1 MENVADIS
9 HLNKIHTSMPFVG
22 RLNSIWDKLT
32 KSLGI
37 FYRGSWTDDPKE
49 PHVAF
54 TQLFVDYK
62 FMSKY
67 SLLQTSII
75 VKSVGP
81 GLAVVKPEIGFGCT
95 VGILSFTPLGPF
107 QQRHEILW
115 YSHPATML
123 LGRMAIH
130 GAVINLERDIFI
142 WNYKSIA
149 AKAIYVKEEREM
161 KAFRRWYNQF
171 YSENTPR
178 IKFHVDT
185 LSW

>member
-75 VKSVGP
+75 VKSVSISSFLYISGK
-81 GLAVVKPEIGFGCT
+81 VKTDDAFIFYFYLY
-95 VGILSFTPLGPF
+95 V
-107 QQRHEILW
+107 
-115 YSHPATML
+115 L
-123 LGRMAIH
+123 L
-130 GAVINLERDIFI
+130 E
-142 WNYKSIA
+142 
-149 AKAIYVKEEREM
+149 
-161 KAFRRWYNQF
+161 
-171 YSENTPR
+171 
-178 IKFHVDT
+178 
-185 LSW
+185 